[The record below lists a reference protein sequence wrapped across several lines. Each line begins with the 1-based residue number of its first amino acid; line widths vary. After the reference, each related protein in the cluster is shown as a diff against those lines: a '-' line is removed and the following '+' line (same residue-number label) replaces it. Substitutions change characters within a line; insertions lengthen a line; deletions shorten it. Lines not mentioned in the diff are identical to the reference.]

1 MIPVKRFNP
10 VVMSIIP
17 VLLLAVSLAAVQGC
31 APPADVGKA
40 AIAARID
47 AVATKAELEAMYPQA
62 TTRPAGVDKAI
73 IHFQTISDLLKPSEA
88 WFRHVKPE
96 EVDKK

>member
-1 MIPVKRFNP
+1 MIPAKRFKQI
-10 VVMSIIP
+10 VLFVIP
-17 VLLLAVSLAAVQGC
+17 VLLLAVGLMAVTGC
-31 APPADVGKA
+31 APPAEVGKA

-47 AVATKAELEAMYPQA
+47 AIATKAELEAMYPQA